1 MQTLPAG
8 VEDLGRLAAE
18 CEFWAAQREMSVRDR
33 HDLHKRAQAY
43 RDEQFRLLDI
53 TTPYPHA
60 NVLEEGPNTSELPD
74 EDTGNALIGAAWGF
88 IFLIG
93 LLTVATVVMMFWRTH
108 AY

>member
-43 RDEQFRLLDI
+43 RDEQYRLLDI
-53 TTPYPHA
+53 TAPYPHS
-60 NVLEEGPNTSELPD
+60 NVLGEGPNTSELPD
-74 EDTGNALIGAAWGF
+74 EDTGNALIGAPHGDSSSSSDSSP
-88 IFLIG
+88 LQP
-93 LLTVATVVMMFWRTH
+93 L
-108 AY
+108 